1 MSLLTTDTETIQ
13 QPEKSACWLIK
24 PTVSTSGKPMKRVST
39 RNSILYVSNNDI
51 NIEAKP

>member
-24 PTVSTSGKPMKRVST
+24 PIVSTSGKPLKRGFDQEL
-39 RNSILYVSNNDI
+39 ILYVSNNDI